1 MARPRRFDST
11 EEVEKVPLT
20 KENLKQALMLFRYLL
35 PYKGTFGAAM
45 LFLFLSNVTTMLFPF
60 ITGKL
65 VDAARSGDGSGITN
79 AINEWAFV
87 LIGILAFQSVF
98 SFCRIY
104 LFSRVA
110 EHSLADIRHDTYSK
124 LIRLPMSFFANR
136 RVGELSSRLSADL
149 TQIQG
154 TLSSTLAEFI
164 RLLLTLII
172 GISFILYI
180 SWKLTLVM
188 LSVFPVLILVAVLF
202 GKKVRKLSREAQDQI
217 AESGT
222 VVEETLQGITNVK
235 AFTAEHYEVKR
246 YDNNLQKAVR
256 LGIKSSVFQGS
267 FASFIIFGLFGAI
280 VLVMWQGSH
289 LLASGELSAG
299 SFISFMMFT
308 IFVGGSMGGFAE
320 VYNQL
325 QRTLGATQR
334 VRELLQETVEP
345 LSTNEG
351 DKIEESYL
359 LSGNVRFEHIAF
371 RYPSRKEVEV
381 LKDINFEVQAGQKI
395 AIVGPSGAGKST
407 LVSLLLRLYNPD
419 SGAIYFDNHLFSD
432 IPLTTLRRQM
442 AYVPQD
448 IMLFGGTIA
457 DNIRYG
463 NPKAGQ
469 AEIEDAARRAFASD
483 FIESFPE
490 KYNTIVGERGI
501 KLSGGQRQRI
511 AIARAILRNP
521 RILILDEATSSLDS
535 ESERMVQQ
543 ALEELMHD
551 RTSFIIAHRL
561 STIRNADKIVVLHNG
576 VICEQGTHEE
586 LINIPDGL
594 YKKLNDIQFA
604 ESEV

>member
-1 MARPRRFDST
+1 MARPRRF
-11 EEVEKVPLT
+11 ENNEQVEKAAIN

-35 PYKGTFGAAM
+35 PYKSTFAAA
-45 LFLFLSNVTTMLFPF
+45 LFFLFLSNVTTMLFPF

-65 VDAARSGDGSGITN
+65 VDAARIGSGDSIGT
-79 AINEWAFV
+79 AINEYAFI
-87 LIGILAFQSVF
+87 LIGILAFQAVF

-110 EHSLADIRHDTYSK
+110 EFSLADIRRDTYSR
-124 LIRLPMSFFANR
+124 LISLPMHFFANR

-154 TLSSTLAEFI
+154 TLSSSLAEFI

-188 LSVFPVLILVAVLF
+188 ISVFPVLIVVAVLF
-202 GKKVRKLSREAQDQI
+202 GKRVRKLSREAQDQL

-235 AFTAEHYEVKR
+235 AFTAEHYEVNR
-246 YDNNLQKAVR
+246 YGDHLKKAVN

-280 VLVMWQGSH
+280 VLVMWQGSR
-289 LLASGELSAG
+289 LMAAGELSAG

-325 QRTLGATQR
+325 QRTIGATQR
-334 VRELLQETVEP
+334 VRELLHETPETVTDTV
-345 LSTNEG
+345 SA
-351 DKIEESYL
+351 IEEQFVL
-359 LSGNVRFEHIAF
+359 KGNVKFSHVAF

-381 LKDINFEVQAGQKI
+381 LKDISFEARIGEKI
-395 AIVGPSGAGKST
+395 ALVGPSGAGKST
-407 LVSLLLRLYNPD
+407 MVSLLLRLYEPD
-419 SGAIYFDNHLFSD
+419 GGQIFFDQHDCKD
-432 IPLTTLRRQM
+432 IPLTQLRRQM
-442 AYVPQD
+442 AFVPQD
-448 IMLFGGTIA
+448 VILFGGSII

-463 NPKAGQ
+463 KPDATDE
-469 AEIEDAARRAFASD
+469 EIKEAARKAYASE

-535 ESERMVQQ
+535 ESERMVQM
-543 ALEELMHD
+543 ALEELMQG

-561 STIRNADKIVVLHNG
+561 STVRDADKILVLNNG
-576 VICEQGTHEE
+576 IISEHGTHEQ
-586 LINIPDGL
+586 LLALPDGL

-604 ESEV
+604 DVDV

>member
-1 MARPRRFDST
+1 
-11 EEVEKVPLT
+11 
-20 KENLKQALMLFRYLL
+20 
-35 PYKGTFGAAM
+35 
-45 LFLFLSNVTTMLFPF
+45 
-60 ITGKL
+60 
-65 VDAARSGDGSGITN
+65 
-79 AINEWAFV
+79 
-87 LIGILAFQSVF
+87 
-98 SFCRIY
+98 
-104 LFSRVA
+104 
-110 EHSLADIRHDTYSK
+110 
-124 LIRLPMSFFANR
+124 
-136 RVGELSSRLSADL
+136 
-149 TQIQG
+149 
-154 TLSSTLAEFI
+154 
-164 RLLLTLII
+164 
-172 GISFILYI
+172 
-180 SWKLTLVM
+180 
-188 LSVFPVLILVAVLF
+188 LVAVLF

-256 LGIKSSVFQGS
+256 LGVKSSVFQGS

-345 LSTNEG
+345 LSTNED

>member
-1 MARPRRFDST
+1 MARPRRFDT
-11 EEVEKVPLT
+11 NEEVEKVPLT
-20 KENLKQALMLFRYLL
+20 KENLKQALMLFHYLL

-65 VDAARSGDGSGITN
+65 VDAARNGDGNGITN

-87 LIGILAFQSVF
+87 LIGILAFQAVF

-110 EHSLADIRHDTYSK
+110 EFSLADIRRDTYSK
-124 LIRLPMSFFANR
+124 LIRFPMSFFANR

-154 TLSSTLAEFI
+154 ALSSTLAEFI
-164 RLLLTLII
+164 RLILTLII

-202 GKKVRKLSREAQDQI
+202 GKQVRKLSRAAQDQI

-235 AFTAEHYEVKR
+235 AFTAEHYEVNR
-246 YDNNLQKAVR
+246 YDNNLQKAVK

-289 LLASGELSAG
+289 LLANGELSAG

-334 VRELLQETVEP
+334 VRELLNENTEP
-345 LSTNEG
+345 LAETEEDHIE
-351 DKIEESYL
+351 DKYV
-359 LSGNVRFEHIAF
+359 LSGNVRMEHVAF

-381 LKDINFEVQAGQKI
+381 LKDISFEARAGQKI
-395 AIVGPSGAGKST
+395 ALVGPSGAGKST

-419 SGAIYFDNHLFSD
+419 SGIIYFDNHQHTD

-448 IMLFGGTIA
+448 IVLFGGSIA

-463 NPKAGQ
+463 KPDATE
-469 AEIEDAARRAFASD
+469 AEIKEAARRAFAAD

-490 KYNTIVGERGI
+490 KYQTIVGERGI
-501 KLSGGQRQRI
+501 KLSGGQRQRV

-543 ALEELMHD
+543 ALEELMQG

-561 STIRNADKIVVLHNG
+561 STIRNADKILVLNQG
-576 VICEQGTHEE
+576 IICEQGSHEE

-604 ESEV
+604 ETEV

>member
-1 MARPRRFDST
+1 MARPRRFDSN
-11 EEVEKVPLT
+11 EEVEKAPIN

-35 PYKGTFGAAM
+35 PYKSTFGAA
-45 LFLFLSNVTTMLFPF
+45 LFFLFLSNVTTMLFPF

-65 VDAARSGDGSGITN
+65 VDAARIGSGESIGA
-79 AINEWAFV
+79 AINQYAFL
-87 LIGILAFQSVF
+87 LIGILAFQAVF
-98 SFCRIY
+98 SFGRIY

-110 EHSLADIRHDTYSK
+110 EFSLADIRRDTYSR
-124 LIRLPMSFFANR
+124 LISLPMNFFANR

-154 TLSSTLAEFI
+154 TLSSSLAEFI

-188 LSVFPVLILVAVLF
+188 ISVFPVLIAVAVLF
-202 GKKVRKLSREAQDQI
+202 GKHVRKLSREAQDQL

-246 YDNNLQKAVR
+246 YGDHLKKAVT

-280 VLVMWQGSH
+280 VLVMWQGSR
-289 LLASGELSAG
+289 LMAEGELSAG

-325 QRTLGATQR
+325 QRTIGATQR
-334 VRELLQETVEP
+334 VRELLNETPEAVSDTAGP
-345 LSTNEG
+345 
-351 DKIEESYL
+351 IEEQYIL
-359 LSGNVRFEHIAF
+359 KGNVSFREVAF

-381 LKDINFEVQAGQKI
+381 LKAISFEAEAGKKI
-395 AIVGPSGAGKST
+395 ALVGPSGAGKST
-407 LVSLLLRLYNPD
+407 MVSLLLRLYEPD
-419 SGAIYFDNHLFSD
+419 AGTILFDRHD
-432 IPLTTLRRQM
+432 CKQIPLTQLRRQM

-448 IMLFGGTIA
+448 VILFGGTIL

-463 NPKAGQ
+463 KP
-469 AEIEDAARRAFASD
+469 DASD
-483 FIESFPE
+483 DEIKSAAHKAYASEFIESFPD
-490 KYNTIVGERGI
+490 KYQTIVGERGI

-535 ESERMVQQ
+535 ESERMVQL
-543 ALEELMHD
+543 ALEELMQG

-561 STIRNADKIVVLHNG
+561 STIRDADNILVLNNG
-576 VICEQGTHEE
+576 IISEQGTHEQ
-586 LINIPDGL
+586 LLALPDGL

-604 ESEV
+604 DTEH